1 MRPVTPRHVSL
12 FVFLAGIGT
21 ILLFSQRIA
30 STSFLS
36 HLHTSYSDAD
46 SLSQLYSEQDASAYR
61 QRLASIRPL
70 DTVPH
75 SKTLGVAGR
84 IYVVSLASRTDR
96 RQDMSIIEQAMDL
109 EFTWHDA
116 TDSHSSDVSDIIE
129 RIRWWRNEHRVND
142 SVPKADP
149 SPFIFKW
156 ADDIAMSGADLGRA
170 GADLWPGSAVDSAL
184 PPLPP
189 IPTPDTRP
197 PTLDAYGEI
206 GDNFGTQALRP
217 AQISCW
223 HSHYQVLRRI
233 AEGED
238 EVAIV
243 LEDDVDMEWD
253 LERRLRRMWGA
264 LPEDW
269 DVVMLGHCHSQEWT
283 KPALKGTTTLH
294 PATHTLCTHAYAVNR
309 RSAQHIVRRLR
320 SEPFAYSRTIDH
332 AMQHLSM
339 YHHVKVFSVYPPVVI
354 QTYESESDITPGRSK
369 ERGEWVEDSVRERIA
384 MAEAEAVGGVR
395 RD

>member
-1 MRPVTPRHVSL
+1 MRPVTPRHISL
-12 FVFLAGIGT
+12 FVFLTGIGA
-21 ILLFSQRIA
+21 ILLFSQRLA

-36 HLHTSYSDAD
+36 RLHTP
-46 SLSQLYSEQDASAYR
+46 YSEQDVSAYR

-70 DTVPH
+70 DTAPH

-96 RQDMSIIEQAMDL
+96 RQDMSAIERAMDL
-109 EFTWHDA
+109 AFTWHDA
-116 TDSHSSDVSDIIE
+116 TDYHSPDVSNILE

-149 SPFIFKW
+149 SPF
-156 ADDIAMSGADLGRA
+156 G
-170 GADLWPGSAVDSAL
+170 DSAL

-197 PTLDAYGEI
+197 LTLDAYGEN

-233 AEGED
+233 AEGEE

-253 LERRLRRMWGA
+253 LEWRLRRMWGA
-264 LPEDW
+264 LPADW

-320 SEPFAYSRTIDH
+320 SEAFAYSRTIDH

-339 YHHVKVFSVYPPVVI
+339 YREVKVFSVYPPVVV
-354 QTYESESDITPGRSK
+354 QTYESESDITPGRSR

-384 MAEAEAVGGVR
+384 MAQVEEGGGW